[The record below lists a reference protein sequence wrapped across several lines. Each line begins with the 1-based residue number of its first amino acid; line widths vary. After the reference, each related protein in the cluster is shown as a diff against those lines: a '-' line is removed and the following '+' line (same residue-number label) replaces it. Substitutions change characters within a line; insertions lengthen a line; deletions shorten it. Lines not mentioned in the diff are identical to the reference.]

1 MGFRNRW
8 SMVWELA
15 CERQTFL
22 LALRRW
28 GTWRN
33 VCRSQASWQLRTTR
47 KTINHHFA
55 SLVNSF
61 SFLCSSDV
69 SQLFENLRQEGRQA
83 GNSSFI
89 LTPRKKENMTPHEFI
104 ALYRF
109 PVISKYYCGSV
120 MTIYKEVISASVC
133 IHFLFLCCWRRC

>member
-1 MGFRNRW
+1 
-8 SMVWELA
+8 MVWELA

-22 LALRRW
+22 LAHRRW
-28 GTWRN
+28 GTWRH
-33 VCRSQASWQLRTTR
+33 VWLCRSQASWELARTTR

-61 SFLCSSDV
+61 SFLFSREV
-69 SQLFENLRQEGRQA
+69 SQLLENWGEEGRQA

-109 PVISKYYCGSV
+109 PVISKYYWAITACGSV
-120 MTIYKEVISASVC
+120 MTIYKEVIGASVC
-133 IHFLFLCCWRRC
+133 IHFLFLCGTSRI